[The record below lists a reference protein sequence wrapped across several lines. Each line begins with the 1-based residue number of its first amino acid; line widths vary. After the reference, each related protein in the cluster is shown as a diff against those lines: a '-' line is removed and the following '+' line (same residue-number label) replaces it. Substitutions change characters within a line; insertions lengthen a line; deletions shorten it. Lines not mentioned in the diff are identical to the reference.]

1 MSFLKETFEN
11 IKFLI
16 DEHKKQTV
24 IICAILIFMTVCAVF
39 MLIFSNISFSK
50 KDSFQMSEKLYLS
63 KKLLLPKNSLETLS
77 YIQSRKTPEKWSK
90 EEAEKYFTLPSQSEV
105 QKLSDSNK
113 KIINEILGATP

>member
-63 KKLLLPKNSLETLS
+63 ENLLLPKNSLETQS
-77 YIQSRKTPEKWSK
+77 YTQSRKTPEKWSK

>member
-63 KKLLLPKNSLETLS
+63 EKLLLPKNSLET
-77 YIQSRKTPEKWSK
+77 QS
-90 EEAEKYFTLPSQSEV
+90 
-105 QKLSDSNK
+105 
-113 KIINEILGATP
+113 

>member
-63 KKLLLPKNSLETLS
+63 EKLLLPKNFLETQS

>member
-63 KKLLLPKNSLETLS
+63 EKLLLPKNSLETQS

-105 QKLSDSNK
+105 QKLSNK

>member
-11 IKFLI
+11 IKLLI
-16 DEHKKQTV
+16 DQHTKQTV

-63 KKLLLPKNSLETLS
+63 EKLLLPKNSLETQS

>member
-63 KKLLLPKNSLETLS
+63 EKLLLPKNALETQS

>member
-1 MSFLKETFEN
+1 MSFLKEAFEK
-11 IKFLI
+11 IKILI

-24 IICAILIFMTVCAVF
+24 ILCGILIFMTICAVF
-39 MLIFSNISFSK
+39 ILIFSNISFNK
-50 KDSFQMSEKLYLS
+50 KDSFQIPEKLYLS
-63 KKLLLPKNSLETLS
+63 EKLLLPKNSLENQN

-105 QKLSDSNK
+105 KKLSDSNK